1 MLKDFDARVGR
12 EIRRWRKAR
21 KMSQSELGALTHLS
35 QQMIAAMELGN
46 RPIKVCYLISIANA
60 LSVHPATL
68 LPVDIRITLLP
79 AEEPLAAQK

>member
-1 MLKDFDARVGR
+1 
-12 EIRRWRKAR
+12 
-21 KMSQSELGALTHLS
+21 MSQKQLAALTHLS
-35 QQMIAAMELGN
+35 QQMIALIEAGD

-79 AEEPLAAQK
+79 AEEPAVLKK